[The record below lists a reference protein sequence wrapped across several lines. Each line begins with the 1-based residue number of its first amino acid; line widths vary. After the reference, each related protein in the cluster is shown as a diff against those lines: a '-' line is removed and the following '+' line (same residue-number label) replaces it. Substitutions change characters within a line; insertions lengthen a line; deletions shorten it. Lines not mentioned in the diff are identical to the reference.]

1 MPRSVKLASMLGWG
15 ATALLAPGAVAAQQA
30 ERPVVFDL
38 RYKADVLAVAAGGV
52 RHGVRYLDNLDATMA
67 VDLDRVAGVPK
78 TQAFVYLLYNNGTS
92 FSSTLAGDAQ
102 IVSSIETGVQA
113 VRLYEAWVE
122 HGDARLSARA
132 GLYDV
137 NSEFDAL
144 TASMLFVH
152 SGHGTGTDISQTGN
166 NGPSIF
172 PVTAPGLR
180 VQGMAGERV
189 TLRAA
194 VLGGTPG
201 NPAHPGRTVVT
212 LRPRDGVF
220 AIAEADWRIG
230 HARLIAGTWRYTAR
244 FALHT
249 ADDARAPAR
258 GGGNAGVYLRGEA
271 RVAGSAARPVS
282 AFFRLGTAA
291 GRFNLFDRFASIG
304 INAQGVAAPGGQDEL
319 GFAIAHARTAGA
331 ARAVARDV
339 ADSETVFELTY
350 RTPLTAHLSI
360 QPDLQYVVDPSA
372 SRRQRDVLVVG
383 VRFEMTLRR

>member
-1 MPRSVKLASMLGWG
+1 M
-15 ATALLAPGAVAAQQA
+15 LLAAAPSAAQEVEPAVA
-30 ERPVVFDL
+30 FNL

-52 RHGVRYLDNLDATMA
+52 RRGVRYLDNLDATMA
-67 VDLDRVAGVPK
+67 VDLERVASLSN
-78 TQAFVYLLYNNGTS
+78 TRAFAYVLYNNGTS

-122 HGDARLSARA
+122 HGDERLSVRA

-144 TASMLFVH
+144 AASLLFVH
-152 SGHGTGTDISQTGN
+152 SGHGTGTDLSQTGN

-172 PVTAPGLR
+172 PVTAPALR
-180 VQGMAGERV
+180 VQGTVGDRL

-201 NPAHPGRTVVT
+201 DPARPGRTVIA

-220 AIAEADWRIG
+220 AIAEADWRVG
-230 HARLIAGTWRYTAR
+230 AARLIAGTWRYTAR
-244 FALHT
+244 FALH
-249 ADDARAPAR
+249 AAEQAAEPAR
-258 GGGNAGVYLRGEA
+258 GTGNAGVYLRGEA
-271 RVAGSAARPVS
+271 QVAGSEARPVS

-304 INAQGVAAPGGQDEL
+304 INARGIAAPGGRDEL
-319 GFAIAHARTAGA
+319 GFAIAHARTAGG
-331 ARAVARDV
+331 ARAVAPDV
-339 ADSETVFELTY
+339 SDSETVFELTY
-350 RTPLTAHLSI
+350 RTALSRHVSI
-360 QPDLQYVVDPSA
+360 QPDVQYVVDPSA
-372 SRRQRDVLVVG
+372 SRGQRDVLVVG
-383 VRFEMTLRR
+383 IRFEMTLNP